1 MAGALIAK
9 AILGAIGGGFEGAA
23 KPYSGG
29 NTGVKAENTGAE
41 KAGTSDNKT
50 ETNEKEITFKA
61 DSLKNENL
69 TDKAK
74 SESLN
79 SMDMEK
85 AYSAFNKDGNKAFGL
100 KANFGSVLNS
110 DERLKEVFGDS
121 ISDRIIE
128 DFAKISAIDFKYKPE
143 AQEEYKGE
151 NGVDDKEHTGVI
163 AQELAGTEST
173 ESTVS
178 PDENGNLAVDTR
190 HLTMTNT
197 AAIAELS
204 RRVLTLET
212 ALKELNQRIKG
223 E

>member
-29 NTGVKAENTGAE
+29 NTGVKAVNTGAE
-41 KAGTSDNKT
+41 KVGASANKT
-50 ETNEKEITFKA
+50 ETDEKEVTFKA

-100 KANFGSVLNS
+100 KANFSSVLDS

-190 HLTMTNT
+190 HLTMANT

-212 ALKELNQRIKG
+212 AIKELMGKG

>member
-1 MAGALIAK
+1 MAGAIIAK

-29 NTGVKAENTGAE
+29 NTGVKAQSTGAE
-41 KAGTSDNKT
+41 KVGKEEEKKEMDKETKEVIDNVQ
-50 ETNEKEITFKA
+50 KA
-61 DSLKNENL
+61 ES
-69 TDKAK
+69 TGQVKAK
-74 SESLN
+74 YNQPFNVSDMSNIKKGLN
-79 SMDMEK
+79 
-85 AYSAFNKDGNKAFGL
+85 L
-100 KANFGSVLNS
+100 GS
-110 DERLKEVFGDS
+110 DARLKEIYGDS

-128 DFAKISAIDFKYKPE
+128 DFAKIAAIDFKYTPE
-143 AQEEYKGE
+143 AQSEYKGE

-178 PDENGNLAVDTR
+178 PDENGNLAVDIR

-212 ALKELNQRIKG
+212 AIKELMGKG

>member
-1 MAGALIAK
+1 MAGAIIAK

-29 NTGVKAENTGAE
+29 NTGVKAQSTGAE
-41 KAGTSDNKT
+41 KVGKEEEKKEMDKETKEVIDNVQ
-50 ETNEKEITFKA
+50 KA
-61 DSLKNENL
+61 ES
-69 TDKAK
+69 TGQVKAK
-74 SESLN
+74 YNQPFNVSDMSNIKKGLN
-79 SMDMEK
+79 
-85 AYSAFNKDGNKAFGL
+85 L
-100 KANFGSVLNS
+100 GS
-110 DERLKEVFGDS
+110 DARLKEIYGDS
-121 ISDRIIE
+121 IPDRIIE
-128 DFAKISAIDFKYKPE
+128 DFAKIAAIDFKYTPE
-143 AQEEYKGE
+143 AQSEYKGE

-212 ALKELNQRIKG
+212 AIKELMGKG

>member
-1 MAGALIAK
+1 MAGAIIAK

-23 KPYSGG
+23 KPYSSG
-29 NTGVKAENTGAE
+29 NSGVKAMDTGADKVGKEEE
-41 KAGTSDNKT
+41 K
-50 ETNEKEITFKA
+50 KEIDKETKEVIDNVQKA
-61 DSLKNENL
+61 ES
-69 TDKAK
+69 TGQVKAK
-74 SESLN
+74 YNQPFNVSDMSNIKKGLN
-79 SMDMEK
+79 LD
-85 AYSAFNKDGNKAFGL
+85 
-100 KANFGSVLNS
+100 S
-110 DERLKEVFGDS
+110 DARLKEIYGDS

-128 DFAKISAIDFKYKPE
+128 DFAKIAAIDFKYTPE
-143 AQEEYKGE
+143 AQSEYKGE

-212 ALKELNQRIKG
+212 AIKELMGKG

>member
-1 MAGALIAK
+1 MAGAIIAK

-29 NTGVKAENTGAE
+29 NTGVKAQSTGAE
-41 KAGTSDNKT
+41 KVGKNNTD
-50 ETNEKEITFKA
+50 EKEVALKS

-79 SMDMEK
+79 NMDMEK

-128 DFAKISAIDFKYKPE
+128 DFAKIAAIDFKYTPE
-143 AQEEYKGE
+143 AQSEYKGE

-178 PDENGNLAVDTR
+178 PDENGNLAVDIR

-212 ALKELNQRIKG
+212 AIKELMGKG

>member
-1 MAGALIAK
+1 MAGAIIAK

-23 KPYSGG
+23 KPYSSG
-29 NTGVKAENTGAE
+29 NTGVKAQSTGAE
-41 KAGTSDNKT
+41 KVGKNSTDEEEVTLKSN
-50 ETNEKEITFKA
+50 
-61 DSLKNENL
+61 SLKNENL

-79 SMDMEK
+79 TMNMEK

-128 DFAKISAIDFKYKPE
+128 DFAKIAAIDFKYTPE
-143 AQEEYKGE
+143 AQNEYKGE
-151 NGVDDKEHTGVI
+151 NGVDDKDHTGVI
-163 AQELAGTEST
+163 AQELAGTKST

-212 ALKELNQRIKG
+212 AIKELMGKG